1 MIIELRATRY
11 DRSADGVVWCD
22 EDAAEQFSV
31 YISEPGNT
39 FSWLADFRLYE
50 HAGDWATYYAK
61 SRGYKLHNHVA
72 AERESKAE
80 EPVAT

>member
-1 MIIELRATRY
+1 MIVELRATRY
-11 DRSADGVVWCD
+11 DRSCEGVVWCN
-22 EDAAEQFSV
+22 EDVADQFSV
-31 YISEPGNT
+31 YVGEPGDFN
-39 FSWLADFRLYE
+39 WLADFHLYE